1 MNENEPT
8 NNKQQKNKNRKY
20 VLDNSLP
27 LFFAIATVIALATP
41 AVGHA
46 LAIPQVAGVRVVS
59 FVLMFLIFF
68 CSGLALKTRE
78 VKAAFGRRALAGTT
92 WGLAAIC
99 AITPCLG
106 FLVRLITL
114 TPPEYITGLVIM
126 LSAPTTLGVG
136 ISMTQRAR
144 GNVGLAIAL
153 TVISN
158 AIGVA
163 VMPLWLETL
172 LAKGGT
178 QQQLAKP
185 FPLLI
190 AKLAVN
196 NLLPTVLGKLMRE
209 VSPKKV
215 APWADRNKAWLGV
228 FSNFCLAVIICQNI
242 AGGRDALLQTA
253 VGTFFAVVALA
264 LGYHALFLVGNWA
277 ALTLLQVPPPEA
289 AASLILASQKS
300 APVALTAIE
309 FITNDRAVQGLLA
322 VPCIIGQLG
331 QVFMGHPLTA
341 VLGKRIARFEARD
354 KAEREAERE
363 KARDDEAGRAA
374 EGAEGGG
381 GGGVDGRGIVDAPA
395 AAASAADQVAA
406 AGRVAATAKR

>member
-1 MNENEPT
+1 
-8 NNKQQKNKNRKY
+8 
-20 VLDNSLP
+20 
-27 LFFAIATVIALATP
+27 
-41 AVGHA
+41 
-46 LAIPQVAGVRVVS
+46 VRVIS

-99 AITPCLG
+99 AITPTLG
-106 FLVRLITL
+106 FLVRLIKI

-126 LSAPTTLGVG
+126 LTAPTTLGVG
-136 ISMTQRAR
+136 ISMTQRSR

-153 TVISN
+153 TVVSN

-172 LAKGGT
+172 MAKGT
-178 QQQLAKP
+178 QQQLARP

-196 NLLPTVLGKLMRE
+196 NLLPTVLGKLLRE

-228 FSNFCLAVIICQNI
+228 FSNFCLAVIILQNI
-242 AGGRDALLQTA
+242 SGARDELLKTA
-253 VGTFFAVVALA
+253 VGVFFIVVALA
-264 LGYHALFLVGNWA
+264 IGYHALFLVVNWL
-277 ALTLLQVPPPEA
+277 ALSALRVPAPEK

-309 FITNDRAVQGLLA
+309 FITNDETVQGLLA

-331 QVFMGHPLTA
+331 QVFMGHPLT
-341 VLGKRIARFEARD
+341 VWLGKRNARFER
-354 KAEREAERE
+354 RE
-363 KARDDEAGRAA
+363 KAAREADAERTRAEEARVAA
-374 EGAEGGG
+374 EGVEGGG
-381 GGGVDGRGIVDAPA
+381 GSGCA
-395 AAASAADQVAA
+395 
-406 AGRVAATAKR
+406 

>member
-1 MNENEPT
+1 MAAAADAPDAPPQSAASERKEDL
-8 NNKQQKNKNRKY
+8 KRALQAVKKY

-27 LFFAIATVIALATP
+27 LFFGIATIIALAAP
-41 AVGHA
+41 VVGRA
-46 LAIPQVAGVRVVS
+46 LAKPQLAGVRVVS

-78 VKAAFGRRALAGTT
+78 LKAAFGRRALAGTT

-99 AITPCLG
+99 AITPTLG
-106 FLVRLITL
+106 FLVRLIKI

-126 LSAPTTLGVG
+126 LTAPTTLGVG
-136 ISMTQRAR
+136 ISMTQRSK

-153 TVISN
+153 TVVSN

-172 LAKGGT
+172 LAKGT
-178 QQQLAKP
+178 QQQLARP

-196 NLLPTVLGKLMRE
+196 NLLPTLLGKLLRE
-209 VSPKKV
+209 VSTKRV
-215 APWADRNKAWLGV
+215 APWADKNKAWLGV
-228 FSNFCLAVIICQNI
+228 FSNFCLAVIILQNI
-242 AGGRDALLQTA
+242 SGARDELLKTA
-253 VGTFFAVVALA
+253 VGVFFIVVALA
-264 LGYHALFLVGNWA
+264 IGYHALFLVVNWL
-277 ALTLLQVPPPEA
+277 ALSALRVPPPEK

-309 FITNDRAVQGLLA
+309 FITNDETVQGLLA

-331 QVFMGHPLTA
+331 QVFMGHPLT
-341 VLGKRIARFEARD
+341 VWLGKRNARYERRE
-354 KAEREAERE
+354 KAAREAEAEKE
-363 KARDDEAGRAA
+363 KADAARVVA
-374 EGAEGGG
+374 EGVEGGVA
-381 GGGVDGRGIVDAPA
+381 VDGVEA
-395 AAASAADQVAA
+395 AAAA
-406 AGRVAATAKR
+406 AGQVPAAKAS